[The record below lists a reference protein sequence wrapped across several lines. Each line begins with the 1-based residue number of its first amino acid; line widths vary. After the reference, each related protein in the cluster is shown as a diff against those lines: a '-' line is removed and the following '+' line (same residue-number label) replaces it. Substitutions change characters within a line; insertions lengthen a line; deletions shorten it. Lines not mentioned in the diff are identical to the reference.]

1 MEFDITS
8 VSAIVAA
15 AGVLVGVVLTVI
27 ELRNLVKQRKSDLL
41 MRLHLAFSTKE
52 NSEAVLK
59 YLSTE
64 YKDYDDFVMK
74 YGLPFAEGPV
84 QTVFVVVGNFFEGI
98 GVLLKNKFVD
108 IDLVTELFAVE
119 LFWQKWK
126 PLVEGTRK
134 QFGNPQLLEW
144 FEYLYNEVKRENRSF
159 NKHKSKAAK
168 ISGNP

>member
-1 MEFDITS
+1 MFGITEI
-8 VSAIVAA
+8 SAIVAA

-52 NSEAVLK
+52 NSEVVLK

-64 YKDYDDFVMK
+64 YKDYDDFVQK

-84 QTVFVVVGNFFEGI
+84 QTVFLVVGNFFEGI
-98 GVLLKNKFVD
+98 GILLKNRFVD
-108 IDLVTELFAVE
+108 VDLVTELFAVE
-119 LFWQKWK
+119 PFWLKWK

-134 QFGNPQLLEW
+134 QYGGPRMLEW
-144 FEYLYNEVKRENRSF
+144 FEYLYDEVKKREQRL
-159 NKHKSKAAK
+159 
-168 ISGNP
+168 

>member
-1 MEFDITS
+1 M
-8 VSAIVAA
+8 
-15 AGVLVGVVLTVI
+15 GVVLTVI

-52 NSEAVLK
+52 NSEVVLK

-64 YKDYDDFVMK
+64 YKDYDDFVQK

-84 QTVFVVVGNFFEGI
+84 QTVFLVVGNFFEGI
-98 GVLLKNKFVD
+98 GILLKNRFVD

-119 LFWQKWK
+119 PFWLKWK

-134 QFGNPQLLEW
+134 QYGGPRMLEW
-144 FEYLYNEVKRENRSF
+144 FEYLYDEVKKREQ
-159 NKHKSKAAK
+159 
-168 ISGNP
+168 IL

>member
-1 MEFDITS
+1 MFGITEI
-8 VSAIVAA
+8 SAIVAA

-52 NSEAVLK
+52 NSEVVLK

-64 YKDYDDFVMK
+64 YKDYDDFVQK

-84 QTVFVVVGNFFEGI
+84 QTVFLVVGNFFEGI
-98 GVLLKNKFVD
+98 GILLKNRFVD
-108 IDLVTELFAVE
+108 VDLVTELFAVE
-119 LFWQKWK
+119 PFWLKWK

-134 QFGNPQLLEW
+134 HYGGPRMLEW
-144 FEYLYNEVKRENRSF
+144 FEYLYDEVKKREQRL
-159 NKHKSKAAK
+159 
-168 ISGNP
+168 